1 LERSEEV
8 RVKRRE
14 EKEKHWEW
22 KRCKEEQVKGMEAK
36 RSGGFRWGEKGR
48 GECYRGGRGA
58 EKGRC

>member
-1 LERSEEV
+1 
-8 RVKRRE
+8 VKRRE